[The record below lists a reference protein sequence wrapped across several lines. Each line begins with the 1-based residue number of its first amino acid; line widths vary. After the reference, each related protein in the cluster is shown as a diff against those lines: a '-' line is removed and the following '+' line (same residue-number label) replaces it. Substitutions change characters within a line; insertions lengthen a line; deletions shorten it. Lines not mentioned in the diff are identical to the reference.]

1 LPRDTPVIA
10 PTCARKTIAALD
22 YTNVTYISPGDDPHP
37 VDLSA
42 ATRGCCLTVTAGPGA
57 VVGPPW
63 SKPQLA
69 LLFEFSAACCAGRRA
84 PIRVY
89 HETHGFHDDRFLD
102 SISTPRLDVVISPVV
117 ATSLPALGNY
127 AIVNGVPE
135 LLAAVKR
142 SRPRAV
148 VPFDNSNTPAT
159 GLLSLAVQSTGGA
172 GELAAALARAE
183 GTAIPQDLDVI
194 TPVLEQAVLVATA
207 QAV

>member
-22 YTNVTYISPGDDPHP
+22 YTNVTYISPGDAPHP

-42 ATRGCCLTVTAGPGA
+42 ATPGCCLTVTAGPG
-57 VVGPPW
+57 
-63 SKPQLA
+63 A

-84 PIRVY
+84 PIRIY

-127 AIVNGVPE
+127 TIVNGVPE

-159 GLLSLAVQSTGGA
+159 GLLSLAVKSTGGA
-172 GELAAALARAE
+172 NALSAALAGNE
-183 GTAIPQDLDVI
+183 GTAVPQDLAVV